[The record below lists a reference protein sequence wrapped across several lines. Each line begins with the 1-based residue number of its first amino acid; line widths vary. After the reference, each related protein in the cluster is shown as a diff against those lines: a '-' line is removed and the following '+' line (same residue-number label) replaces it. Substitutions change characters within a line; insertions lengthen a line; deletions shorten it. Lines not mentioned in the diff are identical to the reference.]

1 MPIADPLVR
10 LDEAIEALWGLLNAM
25 HKLAES
31 NEPELARTVRILSQ
45 QALDQTDTLRALH
58 EALSGEVGWAS

>member
-10 LDEAIEALWGLLNAM
+10 LDEAIEALSGLLNAI

-31 NEPELARTVRILSQ
+31 NDPELARMAASLAEQGLSH
-45 QALDQTDTLRALH
+45 TDTLRALH